1 MQGNQEAKDKISEI
15 FFKFLHFRPLGRI
28 LQDRSL
34 EEAKP
39 LNRGL
44 EGLGFGLA
52 AAASRDKFKNLDKEA
67 NAADDEDRIADH
79 P

>member
-1 MQGNQEAKDKISEI
+1 MKV

-39 LNRGL
+39 LKQGL
-44 EGLGFGLA
+44 
-52 AAASRDKFKNLDKEA
+52 R
-67 NAADDEDRIADH
+67 RIRL
-79 P
+79 